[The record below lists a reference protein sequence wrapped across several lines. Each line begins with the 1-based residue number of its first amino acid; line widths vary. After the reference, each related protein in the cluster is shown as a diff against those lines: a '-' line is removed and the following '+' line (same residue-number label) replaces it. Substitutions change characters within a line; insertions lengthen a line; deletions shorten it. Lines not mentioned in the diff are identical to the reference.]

1 MCLTK
6 KWIKKWED
14 DFAKNINATNYS
26 SEHYK
31 KIIVSS
37 SKMTSKLINKSHSN
51 WRKHKK
57 YQYLYL
63 KEKLDTKIN
72 YLMYIDEMYDSYQE
86 ESPEHDRIYFYNN
99 WLDRINKKYNYA

>member
-14 DFAKNINATNYS
+14 DFAKNINASNYS

-63 KEKLDTKIN
+63 QQKLDTRIEHEN
-72 YLMYIDEMYDSYQE
+72 YYCEMYDCWHDTSE
-86 ESPEHDRIYFYNN
+86 EHDRISFYYK
-99 WLDRINKKYNYA
+99 WLIRINKKYNYA

>member
-37 SKMTSKLINKSHSN
+37 SKMTSKLINTSHIN

-63 KEKLDTKIN
+63 KEKLTSREDALNSYTDYDN
-72 YLMYIDEMYDSYQE
+72 NEYYYLKESKRIDCLNS
-86 ESPEHDRIYFYNN
+86 

>member
-63 KEKLDTKIN
+63 QQKLDTKIN

-86 ESPEHDRIYFYNN
+86 EEHDRIYFYNN

>member
-51 WRKHKK
+51 WRKYKK
-57 YQYLYL
+57 YQYKNSALSRFS
-63 KEKLDTKIN
+63 N
-72 YLMYIDEMYDSYQE
+72 
-86 ESPEHDRIYFYNN
+86 R
-99 WLDRINKKYNYA
+99 YARTTNGITL